1 MGSRFVEKIMPST
14 GDSGPFQSPEKPILA
29 WFQFVPALVTDV
41 IINPFNV
48 NYESDQD
55 LYAILVKPHEKDAFG
70 GSMNVDAF
78 SAEKYSFLV
87 LNKNVVDI
95 ATGQGEN
102 VNFDVGAVYNEESGR
117 TSKKVID
124 NVATIR
130 TGPGTVGTSR
140 ETSIIITGQM
150 SGAVYVL
157 PVKVNYI
164 DNTPT

>member
-1 MGSRFVEKIMPST
+1 M
-14 GDSGPFQSPEKPILA
+14 
-29 WFQFVPALVTDV
+29 
-41 IINPFNV
+41 
-48 NYESDQD
+48 
-55 LYAILVKPHEKDAFG
+55 
-70 GSMNVDAF
+70 
-78 SAEKYSFLV
+78 